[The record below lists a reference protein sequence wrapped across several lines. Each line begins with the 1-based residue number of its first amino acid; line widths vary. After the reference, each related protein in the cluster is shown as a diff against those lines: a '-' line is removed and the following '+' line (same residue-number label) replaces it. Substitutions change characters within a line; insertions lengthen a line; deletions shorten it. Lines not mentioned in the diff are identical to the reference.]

1 MHHIRCTGH
10 PDRVIPL
17 DEKWQDGVRAGLGHA
32 GHLPR
37 DDRPVGVVALT
48 GRHMQVPMCSLGVNV
63 TGALAPHAEPTPSI
77 GRTRHHSS
85 EPDHRG
91 IGIEY
96 LDQFKIGTRE
106 GDYRI
111 PRTPGGVHTTGNGDE
126 AMGGEERIGHRLDGG
141 HAPHHVVENGHRA
154 TVAAWSG
161 RTRCFMSDRMAG
173 TKGAGAGTLHRV
185 SGAFCCSPGYERGAS
200 APQHVDERQILSNF
214 HVTESGKT
222 LVTLIPGD
230 GIGPEVVDATIRII
244 EATGAPIEWEE
255 RHAGERVFLE
265 GQASGVRQDTIE
277 SIRKTRVVMKG
288 PLGTPVGYGE
298 KSANVTLRKLFE
310 TYGNIRPARE
320 YPGVK
325 TPYSGRGIDLVVVR
339 ENVEDLYAGIEYML
353 TPGVAQG
360 LKLISRKGT
369 EKIVRLAFE
378 LARAEGRESVVAM
391 SKANIMKMTEGT
403 LKSVFEEVSL
413 EYDDIESWHVIV
425 DNAAHQLV
433 KLPEQYSVLVTTNM
447 NGDILSDLSSALIGG
462 LGFAPSANIGNEV
475 FIAEAVHG
483 SAPKYAG
490 KDVINPTAMIL
501 SGVMMLRHLDMFEEA
516 ALIENAVITT
526 LEEGKVMTRD
536 VVGDERQGG
545 TTGYTNEIIK
555 NLGKKP
561 TDWKIREYKPIK
573 LPQLGAAPD
582 FVKVKTRQVCGVDI
596 FIESASD
603 KISIGQSMERICE
616 GRDLY
621 LKMVDSRGTM
631 LYPPNDVMTDTVDA
645 WRARFM
651 LRDDAAELNDA
662 QLIDLLQAVAAEH
675 MWAHVEK
682 LQRFDGEDGF
692 TKAQGED

>member
-1 MHHIRCTGH
+1 
-10 PDRVIPL
+10 
-17 DEKWQDGVRAGLGHA
+17 
-32 GHLPR
+32 
-37 DDRPVGVVALT
+37 
-48 GRHMQVPMCSLGVNV
+48 
-63 TGALAPHAEPTPSI
+63 
-77 GRTRHHSS
+77 
-85 EPDHRG
+85 
-91 IGIEY
+91 
-96 LDQFKIGTRE
+96 
-106 GDYRI
+106 
-111 PRTPGGVHTTGNGDE
+111 
-126 AMGGEERIGHRLDGG
+126 
-141 HAPHHVVENGHRA
+141 
-154 TVAAWSG
+154 
-161 RTRCFMSDRMAG
+161 
-173 TKGAGAGTLHRV
+173 
-185 SGAFCCSPGYERGAS
+185 
-200 APQHVDERQILSNF
+200 
-214 HVTESGKT
+214 
-222 LVTLIPGD
+222 
-230 GIGPEVVDATIRII
+230 
-244 EATGAPIEWEE
+244 
-255 RHAGERVFLE
+255 
-265 GQASGVRQDTIE
+265 
-277 SIRKTRVVMKG
+277 
-288 PLGTPVGYGE
+288 
-298 KSANVTLRKLFE
+298 
-310 TYGNIRPARE
+310 
-320 YPGVK
+320 
-325 TPYSGRGIDLVVVR
+325 
-339 ENVEDLYAGIEYML
+339 
-353 TPGVAQG
+353 
-360 LKLISRKGT
+360 
-369 EKIVRLAFE
+369 
-378 LARAEGRESVVAM
+378 M

>member
-1 MHHIRCTGH
+1 M
-10 PDRVIPL
+10 
-17 DEKWQDGVRAGLGHA
+17 
-32 GHLPR
+32 
-37 DDRPVGVVALT
+37 
-48 GRHMQVPMCSLGVNV
+48 
-63 TGALAPHAEPTPSI
+63 
-77 GRTRHHSS
+77 
-85 EPDHRG
+85 
-91 IGIEY
+91 
-96 LDQFKIGTRE
+96 
-106 GDYRI
+106 
-111 PRTPGGVHTTGNGDE
+111 
-126 AMGGEERIGHRLDGG
+126 
-141 HAPHHVVENGHRA
+141 
-154 TVAAWSG
+154 
-161 RTRCFMSDRMAG
+161 
-173 TKGAGAGTLHRV
+173 
-185 SGAFCCSPGYERGAS
+185 
-200 APQHVDERQILSNF
+200 SNF

-230 GIGPEVVDATIRII
+230 GIGPEVVDSTIRII

-682 LQRFDGEDGF
+682 LQRFEGGLRAALARFLARGDVPGAVSGRRDLAALLALTLDKRSKGLAHSALHFFAGLSQSHHTVNVGEPRPPRAVLGGLVDDDILGHRRSSIPVWRRIDANVPVEIVSESF
-692 TKAQGED
+692 PETTTWRRRSGALQVS